1 MYTVVRH
8 RSHKAMR
15 HWQGQVIGCHKSP
28 GPWVTAV
35 KSCLSKHSVALS
47 AAPPG
52 TTVHRPIRVRD
63 TSLVEPP
70 DQLFDATYTRHSWP
84 DTLRLRLPGN
94 KKSGFSQCEQRLSNM
109 SPGCISSGRAM

>member
-47 AAPPG
+47 AGSSRHYCPPSNQSPRHKPGG
-52 TTVHRPIRVRD
+52 T
-63 TSLVEPP
+63 
-70 DQLFDATYTRHSWP
+70 A
-84 DTLRLRLPGN
+84 
-94 KKSGFSQCEQRLSNM
+94 
-109 SPGCISSGRAM
+109 